1 MAKNKKTKEKL
12 PANAGELATSSDH
25 MLDRLYTTVNS
36 RKGDGRN
43 TSRTARL
50 FSRGRAQIAKKVGE
64 EAVEVMI
71 EGIRGDRAKL
81 VAESADLL
89 YHLMAMWA
97 AAKIKPTAV
106 WQELERREGLSDPA
120 GPVVPNR

>member
-1 MAKNKKTKEKL
+1 MAKDKKSREKP
-12 PANAGELATSSDH
+12 PAKAGKRDAFSDH
-25 MLDRLYTTVNS
+25 TLDRLYATINS
-36 RKGDGRN
+36 RKDDDRN

-81 VAESADLL
+81 IAESADLL
-89 YHLMAMWA
+89 YHLLAMWA
-97 AAKIKPTAV
+97 AAKIRPGSV
-106 WQELERREGLSDPA
+106 WRELERREGLSHPTA
-120 GPVVPNR
+120 LVRNR